1 MKTDALIAALSADA
15 APRGPSL
22 RGGVLLALLG
32 ALVVAAAVLQASLG
46 VRGDV
51 AASLLGSARFGF
63 KFVVT
68 AALAATALNLALK
81 LSRPG
86 ARLSEAASGL
96 WVPALLLAAA
106 VGLELLATPP
116 ASWEARMV
124 GSNWLTCLTFGPL
137 ISLGPLALLL
147 LALRRGA
154 PQAPWRA
161 GLVAGLAA
169 GGIGTF
175 FYAAHCPDNSP
186 LFVALWYSI
195 VVALMGGLG
204 AALGSRLLRW

>member
-1 MKTDALIAALSADA
+1 MKTEDLIAALSADA

-22 RGGVLLALLG
+22 RTGVFLALAG
-32 ALVVAAAVLQASLG
+32 ALVVGAVVLHETLG
-46 VRGDV
+46 VRGDAV
-51 AASLLGSARFGF
+51 AALTTSARFVF

-86 ARLSEAASGL
+86 ARIAAAAAGL
-96 WVPALLLAAA
+96 AVPALLLAAA
-106 VGLELLATPP
+106 VGLELLVVPP
-116 ASWEARMV
+116 ARWGAHAV
-124 GSNWLTCLTFGPL
+124 GSYWLTCLTFGPV

-147 LALRRGA
+147 LALKRGA
-154 PQAPWRA
+154 PDVPWRA

-175 FYAAHCPDNSP
+175 FYAAHCPDDSP
-186 LFVALWYSI
+186 LFVALWYSL
-195 VVALMGGLG
+195 VVAMMGGLG
-204 AALGSRLLRW
+204 ALIGSRVLRW